1 MNDNLSNA
9 LLNNEEFK
17 DKIAKAQSRE
27 ECMELLKEY
36 GIQLT
41 DTNVAESDNGVLS
54 DDILANVSGGFDI
67 DDVIYT
73 SMRCDNAECG
83 YATRKKGY
91 WVGVIEKCPK
101 CGQESLHGKQL
112 IIPG

>member
-41 DTNVAESDNGVLS
+41 D
-54 DDILANVSGGFDI
+54 
-67 DDVIYT
+67 
-73 SMRCDNAECG
+73 
-83 YATRKKGY
+83 
-91 WVGVIEKCPK
+91 
-101 CGQESLHGKQL
+101 
-112 IIPG
+112 